1 MAPPAAAAAGE
12 VPPAPSGTLLRAL
25 IGTHASTV
33 LPARRVRH
41 HASYQASSSAT
52 YGSSSAVHTHLRKR
66 AASAP
71 SMSLWSYVSAS
82 RMIVRGTNGPAS
94 SPPTGSTA
102 GRETPRIAT
111 SGGFTMG
118 VKPVPPMPPRF
129 EIEKL

>member
-33 LPARRVRH
+33 LPPRRVRH

-52 YGSSSAVHTHLRKR
+52 YGTSSAVHTHLRKR

-71 SMSLWSYVSAS
+71 SMRPWSYVRAS
-82 RMIVRGTNGPAS
+82 GLVVRGTNCPAC
-94 SPPTGSTA
+94 SPQA
-102 GRETPRIAT
+102 A
-111 SGGFTMG
+111 
-118 VKPVPPMPPRF
+118 
-129 EIEKL
+129 